1 LKAQAF
7 KDMGN
12 VWNFRAIR
20 QPSLFPPS
28 RPRRSS
34 GNANSAG
41 RSSAKGARSTRRR
54 KDFVR
59 GMADAKKRGTGP
71 SGPKK
76 HGKVSYRKSMKIHF
90 EFIVFLN
97 IKKRN

>member
-1 LKAQAF
+1 
-7 KDMGN
+7 
-12 VWNFRAIR
+12 
-20 QPSLFPPS
+20 
-28 RPRRSS
+28 
-34 GNANSAG
+34 
-41 RSSAKGARSTRRR
+41 
-54 KDFVR
+54 
-59 GMADAKKRGTGP
+59 MAAAKKRGTGP